1 MPAIRQAIL
10 DLFARPPPLRCPH
23 CDKLLVKHLK
33 PNLPK

>member
-10 DLFARPPPLRCPH
+10 NLFVRPPPLQCTH
-23 CDKLLVKHLK
+23 CKMLLARSLK

>member
-10 DLFARPPPLRCPH
+10 NLFVRPPPLRCTH
-23 CDKLLVKHLK
+23 CEMLLAGSLK